1 MRGTD
6 QIVFM
11 LIIGYVV
18 YTTLKGNLRKW
29 LQVMGL
35 REEVTRETILNSN
48 PFAGKK

>member
-29 LQVMGL
+29 LEVIGL
-35 REEVTRETILNSN
+35 REKVTSEMILKTN
-48 PFAGKK
+48 PLSG